1 MLEIQN
7 LTKNYGKKI
16 ALNDISYKFDTGV
29 YGLLGPNGS
38 GKSTIMNIIADVI
51 PMSRGNIIYEGKQI
65 SKLGE
70 TYRECIGYLPQNCGL
85 INNFSAYDNLKYFA
99 LLRGVP
105 KSELDKRTDYALQ
118 SVNLFERKKDKVDSF
133 SGGMKRRLAIAIT
146 IIADPQILI
155 FDEPT
160 VGLDPKERHRFKE
173 LIMDLGKTKTIILS
187 SHIVSDIKETSTK
200 LLILKEGVLVF
211 DSTKIDFNIEEKY
224 LEYFPENE

>member
-1 MLEIQN
+1 ME
-7 LTKNYGKKI
+7 KKI

-118 SVNLFERKKDKVDSF
+118 SVNLFERKKDKVNSF

>member
-51 PMSRGNIIYEGKQI
+51 PMSRGNIMYEGKQI

-211 DSTKIDFNIEEKY
+211 DSTKIDFNIKEKY